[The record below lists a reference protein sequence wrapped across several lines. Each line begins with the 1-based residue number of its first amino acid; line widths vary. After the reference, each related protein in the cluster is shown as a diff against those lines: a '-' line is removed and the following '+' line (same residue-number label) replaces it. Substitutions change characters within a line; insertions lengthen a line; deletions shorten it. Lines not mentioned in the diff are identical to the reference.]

1 MNPPKT
7 YAQALRLRK
16 IQNRQHG
23 GQDKFSVGKRGEPI
37 NFPIDPVTKARKL
50 RRSAK
55 RPEILAKRLNQLEK
69 SIAWEQK
76 SIDKLDKKNPK
87 LKVTMQQHL
96 DNITALQHQMM
107 FTKQSLS
114 TMRP

>member
-16 IQNRQHG
+16 IQNRSYNG
-23 GQDKFSVGKRGEPI
+23 EDKFSVGKRGEPI
-37 NFPIDPVTKARKL
+37 NYPMDPVTKARKL

-55 RPEILAKRLNQLEK
+55 RPEILAKRLSQMEK

-87 LKVTMQQHL
+87 LKATVQQHL
-96 DNITALQHQMM
+96 DNITKLQNQIM
-107 FTKQSLS
+107 FTKVSLS

>member
-1 MNPPKT
+1 MNAPKT

-23 GQDKFSVGKRGEPI
+23 GQDKFAVGKRGEPI

-50 RRSAK
+50 RRSVK
-55 RPEILAKRLNQLEK
+55 RPQILSKRLAQLEK

-76 SIDKLDKKNPK
+76 AIDKLDKKNPK
-87 LKVTMQQHL
+87 LKSTLQQHL
-96 DNITALQHQMM
+96 DNITELQHKMM

-114 TMRP
+114 TMIP

>member
-1 MNPPKT
+1 MNPPKN

-16 IQNRQHG
+16 IQNRRHNG
-23 GQDKFSVGKRGEPI
+23 EDKFSVGKRGEPI
-37 NFPIDPVTKARKL
+37 NFQMDPVTKARKL
-50 RRSAK
+50 RRSIK
-55 RPEILAKRLNQLEK
+55 RPEILAKRLSQLEK

-87 LKVTMQQHL
+87 LKATVQQHL
-96 DNITALQHQMM
+96 DSITKFQNQIM
-107 FTKQSLS
+107 FTKVSLS